1 MNLVYNKKRTQ
12 YRSTEFL
19 KILSIKVENTYKMI
33 CLATNLGGVH
43 DGFIQVF
50 DYYYIVTVKIYQV
63 TIVIN

>member
-1 MNLVYNKKRTQ
+1 MNLFYNKKRTQ

-33 CLATNLGGVH
+33 CLATNLVGVH